1 MIDLSSYIR
10 PEIYKK
16 NIIKNI
22 IWELI
27 SFCFFNTPIPG
38 SRLRS
43 FFLRILGAKI
53 GYNVVIKPNV
63 KIKYPWNLKIGNFS
77 WIGEKVWID
86 NIAEVSIGRS
96 TCISQ
101 GVYICSASHDFKK
114 KNFELLLLPVEIGN
128 NCWIAAKSLI
138 GPNVKIRDNTF
149 IKIGEK
155 ITANFKKI

>member
-1 MIDLSSYIR
+1 MIELSSYIR

-16 NIIKNI
+16 NIVKNI

-27 SFCFFNTPIPG
+27 SFFFFNTSIPG

-53 GYNVVIKPNV
+53 GYNIVIKPNV
-63 KIKYPWNLKIGNFS
+63 KIKYPWNLKIGDFS

-114 KNFELLLLPVEIGN
+114 KEFDLLLQRVEIGN

-138 GPNVKIRDNTF
+138 GPNVIIKDNTF
-149 IKIGEK
+149 IKMGQKVISK
-155 ITANFKKI
+155 F